1 MDILNNRVEV
11 GGGKTFFSHVFNTSE
26 DANAEIMNVSQYSLL
41 AVVPVVILNKIV
53 QKFVPE
59 ADPDKSSAE
68 LLVEVV
74 LQILVMFIGI
84 IFIHRIITY
93 FPTYSGYKYDSMV
106 LTHVILA
113 FLVIVLSLQTK
124 LGTKVNILVDRVGDL
139 WNGTGDSERKQGVRN
154 RVRFNEGFSSSEH
167 APSQADYLDHPGTQ
181 TSMFPP
187 APVATTRPTTGTY
200 DTMMRGSGSSGS
212 GMGGGMMS
220 AGPMAANTVLGG
232 AFGSL
237 F

>member
-1 MDILNNRVEV
+1 MDILQNKADV
-11 GGGKTFFSHVFNTSE
+11 GGGRTFFGHVFNSSE
-26 DANAEIMNVSQYSLL
+26 DANAEILNASQYSLL
-41 AVVPVVILNKIV
+41 AVIPVVVLNKLV

-59 ADPDKSSAE
+59 ADPDKSSME

-74 LQILVMFIGI
+74 LQILVMFIGM

-113 FLVIVLSLQTK
+113 FLVVVLSLQTK
-124 LGTKVNILVDRVGDL
+124 LGLKVNILVDRVSDL
-139 WNGTGDSERKQGVRN
+139 WNGTGGDARKQGVRN
-154 RVRFNEGFSSSEH
+154 RVRFNEGMSDQHMS
-167 APSQADYLDHPGTQ
+167 SQADYLDSAGAQ
-181 TSMFPP
+181 SSMFPP

-200 DTMMRGSGSSGS
+200 DTMMRGSPPAAAQSF
-212 GMGGGMMS
+212 
-220 AGPMAANTVLGG
+220 GPMAANSVLGG
-232 AFGSL
+232 SAFGSL